1 MSIQELVVL
10 ILASIGVLFMFI
22 SSVGMMRLPDI
33 YARMHAA
40 GKSAT
45 LGVSCLLLAAGIF
58 TGAELFWRMLGLIV
72 LFFITAPIATSAI
85 ARAAYR
91 YKTDES
97 VVLRHDDMASESSK

>member
-1 MSIQELVVL
+1 MPLLDLSVL
-10 ILASIGVLFMFI
+10 LLATVGVIFMFI
-22 SSVGMMRLPDI
+22 SSIGMMRLPDI

-58 TGAELFWRMLGLIV
+58 TGAELFWRMIGLII

-85 ARAAYR
+85 ARASYR
-91 YKTDES
+91 YKSEKSPALT
-97 VVLRHDDMASESSK
+97 HDDMANLRLK